1 MLKGKIL
8 RGLNK
13 ILLLSLVLF
22 LLSAVQF
29 PINTLSATEQNKEIT
44 IDISYGY
51 GNIAKGGRYLPIHV
65 FYSNFSK
72 QKFDGKISVEFTEE
86 DNRRYA
92 YEYNVS
98 LDAQKSLL
106 SDYYIRI
113 SNDVNTIE
121 VSLKDADKKTVEKK
135 VLSLNMEANRSNLLV
150 GLLSDSQNQIN
161 YFNDVAINFGL
172 MNLKTVNLAA
182 GSFPKSY
189 SGLEQLDMIIISNF
203 RIRDLSNEQS
213 RALMD
218 WIKQGGVLLIGTGKR
233 ANDTIGRYAPELLED
248 MYEAPGMRTVKFSF
262 NNEDKQIDLDTV
274 NINLHGGNVIISD
287 GDFPLITS
295 VNKQRGLIAVA
306 GFDFCDLSQF
316 AKDNT
321 QFARYIVSSVLGD
334 ERIEKLAKQYEVS
347 DNTFQNVEPILNSS
361 EIKKLP
367 AMPVYTLII
376 IAYILIIGPVLFIYL
391 RDYGLAIY
399 YRKAVVLIS
408 FLFLALVLIYNGRT
422 RFTTT
427 FYNYVTVY
435 EAGDSDVSESTYV
448 NLRNPYNRPYDVVV
462 DSNYSIVPIIRDIKG
477 SESNRELKRNTSI
490 TIDNTEFTKNVHI
503 NHIGAFSSNI
513 WKMDKTIENLN
524 NEGFTGEINF
534 FDGNLNVEITNNYD
548 YKVKNAT
555 LILYGK
561 IAILGDFEAGETR
574 EIDNCELI
582 NIPLTNFDITARLIT
597 GMEKYSTINQNGN
610 ANGIDT
616 EKYMQLMNVSN
627 FISFYL
633 KENSNGYTADARIIA
648 FSEVPLSNPIF
659 FSNTMEGSGLTLLTS
674 VIPVNS
680 IEDGKVYRQ
689 SLLKMPLVLSGDY
702 SYIDNALRSSDATV
716 LEYFLGDNINI
727 EEVKFEQISDVF
739 SNQRYSDK
747 IKLFKGNIA
756 LYNFK
761 TGNFDFISQNE
772 FSIIDL
778 LTYLSDTNTIRVR
791 YSNIENSDLETAL
804 PMISVLGVEK

>member
-1 MLKGKIL
+1 MLKEKIL
-8 RGLNK
+8 KDLNR
-13 ILLLSLVLF
+13 IFVFLLLF
-22 LLSAVQF
+22 FCFIAGIH
-29 PINTLSATEQNKEIT
+29 INSFATDKENNKVT
-44 IDISYGY
+44 MDISYGY

-248 MYEAPGMRTVKFSF
+248 MYEAPSMRTVKFSF

-361 EIKKLP
+361 ETKKLP

-408 FLFLALVLIYNGRT
+408 FLFFALVLIYNGRT

-448 NLRNPYNRPYDVVV
+448 NLRNPYNKPYDVVV
-462 DSNYSIVPIIRDIKG
+462 DSNYSIVPIIRDIKDG
-477 SESNRELKRNTSI
+477 DNNRELKRNTSI
-490 TIDNTEFTKNVHI
+490 TIDNTDLTKNVHI

-574 EIDNCELI
+574 KIDNCELI

-761 TGNFDFISQNE
+761 TGNFDFISQSE
-772 FSIIDL
+772 FSITDL

>member
-1 MLKGKIL
+1 M
-8 RGLNK
+8 
-13 ILLLSLVLF
+13 
-22 LLSAVQF
+22 
-29 PINTLSATEQNKEIT
+29 
-44 IDISYGY
+44 D
-51 GNIAKGGRYLPIHV
+51 AK
-65 FYSNFSK
+65 
-72 QKFDGKISVEFTEE
+72 
-86 DNRRYA
+86 
-92 YEYNVS
+92 
-98 LDAQKSLL
+98 KSLL

-233 ANDTIGRYAPELLED
+233 ADDTIGRYAPELLED
-248 MYEAPGMRTVKFSF
+248 MYEAPSMRTVNFSF

-274 NINLHGGNVIISD
+274 SINLHGGNVIMSD

-334 ERIEKLAKQYEVS
+334 ERIDKLAKQYEVS
-347 DNTFQNVEPILNSS
+347 DDTFQNVEPILNSS
-361 EIKKLP
+361 ETKKLP

-408 FLFLALVLIYNGRT
+408 FLFFALVLIYNGRT

-490 TIDNTEFTKNVHI
+490 TIDNTDLTKNVHI

-574 EIDNCELI
+574 KIDNCELI

-772 FSIIDL
+772 FSITDL